1 MRYLIEHGVF
11 GTDKTPSKLLAISIG
26 ICNRQ
31 AHVEYLTIVFYVSV
45 IAVGFAI
52 TREII
57 RNVASNG
64 RRIAR
69 QW

>member
-1 MRYLIEHGVF
+1 MPYLIEHGVF
-11 GTDKTPSKLLAISIG
+11 GTDETPSKLLSIAIG

-31 AHVEYLTIVFYVSV
+31 AHVEYLAIIFYVSV

-64 RRIAR
+64 GRIAG
-69 QW
+69 Q